1 MEALWALLIGGVFG
15 AVWGADTILLKYKK
29 AAEEHKVVE
38 IAGKV
43 YRLVEVEG

>member
-1 MEALWALLIGGVFG
+1 MEALLTLCLGGVFG
-15 AVWGADTILLKYKK
+15 IVWGADTILLKYKK
-29 AAEEHKVVE
+29 AAEEHKAIE